1 MIPQPDPTPT
11 PTALHQRIHADLER
25 KILSGDWPPG
35 FQIPFEHA
43 LMVHYGCA
51 RMTVNKAISALVAA
65 GLITRR
71 RHVGSFVAH
80 PPIQSAV
87 LHIPDLQAE
96 IIAQGKKYDYELLSR
111 QRRTRADATLN
122 DPDFLIDTAVLLLK
136 SRHLAN
142 SSPFALEQRLISLDA
157 VPDAETTDFSQT
169 PPGAWLLAQVPW
181 TRAAHQISA
190 INAPAPIA
198 KALEIPKG
206 AACILV
212 ERRTW
217 RVGTPI
223 TYVRQIFPGKTYR
236 LTGHFTPSRPPARPP
251 AR

>member
-1 MIPQPDPTPT
+1 MTDHAAAMP
-11 PTALHQRIHADLER
+11 LHQQIVTDLEG
-25 KILSGDWPPG
+25 KILSGAWPPG
-35 FQIPFEHA
+35 YRIPFEHE
-43 LMVHYGCA
+43 LTTQYRCA
-51 RMTVNKAISALVAA
+51 RMTVNKALSALAAA

-71 RHVGSFVAH
+71 RRAGSFVAQ

-87 LHIPDLQAE
+87 LHIPDLQAD
-96 IIAQGKKYDYELLSR
+96 IIAQGKDYDYELLSR
-111 QRRTRADATLN
+111 QRRARADAIID
-122 DPDFLIDTAVLLLK
+122 DPDFLIDTAVLVLK

-142 SSPFALEQRLISLDA
+142 SCPFALEQRLISLDA
-157 VPDAETTDFSQT
+157 VPDAETTNFTQT

-190 INAPAPIA
+190 INATAPIA
-198 KALEIPKG
+198 KALAIPKG

-236 LTGHFTPSRPPARPP
+236 LTAYFTPSRSQTP
-251 AR
+251 

>member
-1 MIPQPDPTPT
+1 MIQQPNQTGAP
-11 PTALHQRIHADLER
+11 ASLHQRIRTDLEQ
-25 KILSGDWPPG
+25 KILSGEWPPG

-43 LMVHYGCA
+43 LMVHYRCA

-71 RHVGSFVAH
+71 RHAGSFVAQ

-96 IIAQGKKYDYELLSR
+96 IIAQGKNYGYELLAR
-111 QRRTRADATLN
+111 QRRARPDATSV
-122 DPDFLIDTAVLLLK
+122 DPDFRIDTPVLVLK

-142 SSPFALEQRLISLDA
+142 SAPFALEHRLINLAA
-157 VPDAETTDFSQT
+157 VPEAETTDFTRT

-190 INAPAPIA
+190 INATAPLA
-198 KALEIPKG
+198 TALAIPIG
-206 AACILV
+206 TACIMV

-217 RVGTPI
+217 RVTTPI

-236 LTGHFTPSRPPARPP
+236 LTAYFTPSRPQTP
-251 AR
+251 

>member
-1 MIPQPDPTPT
+1 MILQPSPTM
-11 PTALHQRIHADLER
+11 TATSLHQRIRTDLER

-35 FQIPFEHA
+35 HQIPFEHV
-43 LMVHYGCA
+43 LMVQYGCA

-65 GLITRR
+65 GLIVRR
-71 RHVGSFVAH
+71 RHVGSFVAQ

-87 LHIPDLQAE
+87 LHIPDLQAD
-96 IIAQGKKYDYELLSR
+96 IIAQGKDYDYELLSR
-111 QRRTRADATLN
+111 QRRARADAIID
-122 DPDFLIDTAVLLLK
+122 DPDFLIDTAVLVLK

-142 SSPFALEQRLISLDA
+142 SCPFALEQRLISLDA
-157 VPDAETTDFSQT
+157 VPDAETTNFTQT

-190 INAPAPIA
+190 INATAPIA
-198 KALEIPKG
+198 KALAIPKG

-217 RVGTPI
+217 RAGTPI

-236 LTGHFTPSRPPARPP
+236 LTAYFTPSRSQTP
-251 AR
+251 